1 MVKHSSFSPELSSLP
16 ASVVSLRSVTGLH
29 LSETG
34 WSLTDGPD
42 LYDYQSADI
51 QKGSKTKID
60 SNQTAWHSIF
70 KQWEISTFK
79 LKIQGKVWISMYF
92 ELYETKRISMD
103 RQAVCQ
109 HSPEMNH
116 QCRGVLMIANS
127 KISMHCELY
136 ETKTFSMDRVAG
148 LSAFTEMIH
157 LCRSVPTT
165 ADSNQNETIKSN
177 RRCNKNR

>member
-1 MVKHSSFSPELSSLP
+1 
-16 ASVVSLRSVTGLH
+16 
-29 LSETG
+29 
-34 WSLTDGPD
+34 
-42 LYDYQSADI
+42 
-51 QKGSKTKID
+51 
-60 SNQTAWHSIF
+60 
-70 KQWEISTFK
+70 
-79 LKIQGKVWISMYF
+79 
-92 ELYETKRISMD
+92 MD